1 VPGSVGTTSCLPHLR
16 DVVHLSVHD
25 VAQPPR
31 PRPKDHGFV
40 VFSGHRRPPALP
52 CPPRRT
58 IKPAPIASTHSASAT
73 APCPCSIK
81 PALLSASSSPALCPS
96 LVELVAPNATS
107 RPPVGRFA
115 RCPWPRGVTPCRPP
129 FSPRKRVR
137 ATTVPRSASPS
148 GPCARSPGLLSQPRR
163 DAKLCIPN
171 CAPAPARW
179 PPLRRAKPQRRHAP
193 TSSPPRLYLCYL
205 DDGSSS
211 IAIASRLPC
220 CSATA
225 AAPHRNSS
233 RPPVSSPQAQAFTFL
248 RFYKPF
254 LTIPCHELQAVAS
267 TSTSPAFFLS
277 VEAATS

>member
-1 VPGSVGTTSCLPHLR
+1 MLCTSLSTTSPSHRGL
-16 DVVHLSVHD
+16 V
-25 VAQPPR
+25 PR
-31 PRPKDHGFV
+31 
-40 VFSGHRRPPALP
+40 
-52 CPPRRT
+52 T
-58 IKPAPIASTHSASAT
+58 T
-73 APCPCSIK
+73 
-81 PALLSASSSPALCPS
+81 ASSSSLDTDARRPCLVHHDAPLNQHRSQARTLPRRPHRVPAPS
-96 LVELVAPNATS
+96 SQHCSLPHPHRRCAPPSSSSWRRT
-107 RPPVGRFA
+107 PPRALLWGRFA
-115 RCPWPRGVTPCRPP
+115 RCPWPRGATPCRPP

-163 DAKLCIPN
+163 DAKLCIPS

-205 DDGSSS
+205 DDGSSP